1 MLKTKGGLSAK
12 KRNQLIFYISIMA
25 LPILQTLVFYV
36 YVNFNSFLLAFQE
49 YDVAARGYKFV
60 GFATIEKV
68 FTLEHSVFRNFN
80 FLTVIKN
87 TAIAWTVGFT
97 FNTVPCVLFAYYIY
111 KNHIGSNAFK
121 VILYLPHIIP
131 HLVFIII
138 YKYYMNDFLST
149 LGVVPIGFWT
159 KHVEWERVYYLFCA
173 WMFGFG
179 TGVLVYSGAMA
190 SISDSVIESAQL
202 DGITPAKEL
211 WYIVLPMIW
220 GTFVTMLVTSL
231 VSFFTN
237 DGNGYAFKGAQFNPQ
252 LQTLGYFM
260 YSGTVNGGMGAYPV
274 LSAFGLMMTA
284 IAVPVTMLTRHLL
297 TKYGPRTD

>member
-12 KRNQLIFYISIMA
+12 KRNQLIFYIAIIA

-68 FTLEHSVFRNFN
+68 FTLEHSVFRNFD
-80 FLTVIKN
+80 FWLVIKN
-87 TAIAWTVGFT
+87 TAINWGVGFIFT
-97 FNTVPCVLFAYYIY
+97 IIPSVFFAYYVY
-111 KNHIGSNAFK
+111 KNHVGSGAFK
-121 VILYLPHIIP
+121 VILYMPHIIP

-149 LGVVPIGFWT
+149 LGIVPIGFWT
-159 KHVEWERVYYLFCA
+159 KNVEWERFYYLFCS

-211 WYIVLPMIW
+211 VYIVLPMIW
-220 GTFVTMLVTSL
+220 GTFVTMLVSSL

-237 DGNGYAFKGAQFNPQ
+237 DGNGSAFKGAQFNPQ
-252 LQTLGYFM
+252 LQTIGYFM

-274 LSAFGLMMTA
+274 LSAFGLLVTA

-297 TKYGPRTD
+297 TKYGPRTE

>member
-1 MLKTKGGLSAK
+1 ML
-12 KRNQLIFYISIMA
+12 A
-25 LPILQTLVFYV
+25 L
-36 YVNFNSFLLAFQE
+36 QE
-49 YDVAARGYKFV
+49 YDVATRSYKFV
-60 GFATIEKV
+60 GFETIKKV
-68 FTLEHSVFRNFN
+68 FTQEHSIFRGFD
-80 FLTVIKN
+80 FWLVIKN
-87 TAIAWTVGFT
+87 TGIAWIVGFC

-111 KNHIGSNAFK
+111 KKHAGSGAFK

-138 YKYYMNDFLST
+138 YKYYMNDFLPT
-149 LGVVPIGFWT
+149 LGIVPIGFWT
-159 KHVEWERVYYLFCA
+159 KSVEWERFYYLFCS

-190 SISDSVIESAQL
+190 GVSDSIIESAQL

-252 LQTLGYFM
+252 IQTLGYFM
-260 YSGTVNGGMGAYPV
+260 YKGTVNGGMTAYPV
-274 LSAFGLMMTA
+274 LSAFGLLMTA
-284 IAVPVTMLTRHLL
+284 IAVPVTMLTRRIL
-297 TKYGPRTD
+297 TKYGPRME